1 MTVCKAAAVAS
12 MLAIVVAG
20 LVVVNAAVVALIA
33 QVPLR
38 LLLLMRLL
46 VRPT

>member
-1 MTVCKAAAVAS
+1 MTVWEAAAVAT
-12 MLAIVVAG
+12 MLTVVVAG

-33 QVPLR
+33 QMPLR
-38 LLLLMRLL
+38 LLLL

>member
-1 MTVCKAAAVAS
+1 MTVWKVAAVAVS
-12 MLAIVVAG
+12 MLTVVVAVG

-33 QVPLR
+33 QMPLR
-38 LLLLMRLL
+38 LLL